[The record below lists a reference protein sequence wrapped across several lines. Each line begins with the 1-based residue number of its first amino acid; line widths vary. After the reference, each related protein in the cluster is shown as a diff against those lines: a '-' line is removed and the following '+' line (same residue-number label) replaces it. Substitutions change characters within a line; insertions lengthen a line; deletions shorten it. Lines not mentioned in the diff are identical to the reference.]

1 MTKFWKPLLAIV
13 LICALALAGLGLAAQ
28 SPAAA
33 AQAERADEFR
43 AVWVATV
50 YRLDYPSQATTDPA
64 VLKRDADA
72 ILQGCVDMGMNA
84 VILQVRPSADA
95 LYPSELYPWSK
106 YLTGAQGT
114 APKNG
119 FDPLAYWVE
128 RAHALGLELH
138 AWINPFRITKGGA
151 AEFQALTANHPAK
164 LHPDWVVE
172 YEGDYYFN
180 PGLPEVREYIVRGA
194 EELARKYDIDG
205 IHLDDYFYPGSA
217 LRRGRLCQV
226 RQGLSNIGDWRRDNV
241 NQLVKTLGERIHA
254 IDPGLSY
261 GISPSGV
268 WADKSSLPQGS
279 NTTGGYESYYASYAD
294 SRKWVKEGWID
305 YICPQIYW
313 YIGHK
318 SMDYATVAR
327 WWADTVKGT
336 GVSLYIGMADYL
348 AGNSDPKSPG
358 TAQRP
363 SSDNWPS
370 TTPCP
375 RSRGE
380 VHFPLPADGG
390 EPGAAGALCGGLWGG
405 GAGAA
410 EPAYLNT
417 REHDA
422 YIQGNDGRFRPEDSL
437 SRAEAVAMLARL
449 SVDEQGN
456 LLYSGVPG
464 TGGFSDV
471 KRGDWYAPY
480 VPLPSATASQ
490 MAISTAPS
498 GRSSR

>member
-1 MTKFWKPLLAIV
+1 MTKFWKPLLAIA

-138 AWINPFRITKGGA
+138 AWVNPFRITKGGA
-151 AEFQALTANHPAK
+151 AEFQALTADHPAK

-205 IHLDDYFYPGSA
+205 IHLDDYFYPGSGFA
-217 LRRGRLCQV
+217 DGAPMPSTARAFPTSATGAGTMSTSWSRHWGSASTPLIRGCPTASAPPACGRIRAACPRAPIPPAAMRATTPPTPTAGNGSRRG
-226 RQGLSNIGDWRRDNV
+226 G
-241 NQLVKTLGERIHA
+241 
-254 IDPGLSY
+254 
-261 GISPSGV
+261 
-268 WADKSSLPQGS
+268 
-279 NTTGGYESYYASYAD
+279 
-294 SRKWVKEGWID
+294 
-305 YICPQIYW
+305 
-313 YIGHK
+313 
-318 SMDYATVAR
+318 
-327 WWADTVKGT
+327 
-336 GVSLYIGMADYL
+336 
-348 AGNSDPKSPG
+348 
-358 TAQRP
+358 
-363 SSDNWPS
+363 S
-370 TTPCP
+370 TTSAP
-375 RSRGE
+375 RS
-380 VHFPLPADGG
+380 
-390 EPGAAGALCGGLWGG
+390 
-405 GAGAA
+405 
-410 EPAYLNT
+410 T
-417 REHDA
+417 
-422 YIQGNDGRFRPEDSL
+422 
-437 SRAEAVAMLARL
+437 
-449 SVDEQGN
+449 
-456 LLYSGVPG
+456 G
-464 TGGFSDV
+464 T
-471 KRGDWYAPY
+471 
-480 VPLPSATASQ
+480 SATRAWTTPRWP
-490 MAISTAPS
+490 AG
-498 GRSSR
+498 GRIR

>member
-1 MTKFWKPLLAIV
+1 MTKFWKPLLAIA

-138 AWINPFRITKGGA
+138 AWVNPFRITKGGA
-151 AEFQALTANHPAK
+151 AEFQALTADHPAK

-205 IHLDDYFYPGSA
+205 IHLDDYFYPTTETAFDAAAFADAKADDLGA
-217 LRRGRLCQV
+217 FRLEQV
-226 RQGLSNIGDWRRDNV
+226 NAMVQQIYSTVKAASPAIQLS
-241 NQLVKTLGERIHA
+241 
-254 IDPGLSY
+254 
-261 GISPSGV
+261 ISP
-268 WADKSSLPQGS
+268 QGTMDG
-279 NTTGGYESYYASYAD
+279 NYTKQYAD
-294 SRKWVKEGWID
+294 VRRWGTETGYCDVLI
-305 YICPQIYW
+305 PQLYYGFANETAPFAEALQTW
-313 YIGHK
+313 TE
-318 SMDYATVAR
+318 TVSSES
-327 WWADTVKGT
+327 
-336 GVSLYIGMADYL
+336 VSLVIGIGTHKCGKEDTWAGSGSMEWCSEPTLPIRQAKLALETNGTDGVAVYDYETTFQPDTAAD
-348 AGNSDPKSPG
+348 
-358 TAQRP
+358 
-363 SSDNWPS
+363 
-370 TTPCP
+370 
-375 RSRGE
+375 
-380 VHFPLPADGG
+380 
-390 EPGAAGALCGGLWGG
+390 ALSQI
-405 GAGAA
+405 
-410 EPAYLNT
+410 
-417 REHDA
+417 REA
-422 YIQGNDGRFRPEDSL
+422 LGKLFRN
-437 SRAEAVAMLARL
+437 
-449 SVDEQGN
+449 G
-456 LLYSGVPG
+456 
-464 TGGFSDV
+464 
-471 KRGDWYAPY
+471 K
-480 VPLPSATASQ
+480 
-490 MAISTAPS
+490 
-498 GRSSR
+498 

>member
-1 MTKFWKPLLAIV
+1 MTKFWKPLLAIA

-50 YRLDYPSQATTDPA
+50 YRLDYPSRATTDPA

-106 YLTGAQGT
+106 YLTGTQGT

-151 AEFQALTANHPAK
+151 AEFQALTADHPAK

-205 IHLDDYFYPGSA
+205 IHLDDYFYPGSGFDDGA
-217 LRRGRLCQV
+217 AYAKYGK
-226 RQGLSNIGDWRRDNV
+226 GFSNIGDWRRDNV

-318 SMDYATVAR
+318 SMDYAL
-327 WWADTVKGT
+327 
-336 GVSLYIGMADYL
+336 SLI
-348 AGNSDPKSPG
+348 
-358 TAQRP
+358 
-363 SSDNWPS
+363 
-370 TTPCP
+370 
-375 RSRGE
+375 
-380 VHFPLPADGG
+380 H
-390 EPGAAGALCGGLWGG
+390 
-405 GAGAA
+405 
-410 EPAYLNT
+410 
-417 REHDA
+417 
-422 YIQGNDGRFRPEDSL
+422 I
-437 SRAEAVAMLARL
+437 
-449 SVDEQGN
+449 
-456 LLYSGVPG
+456 
-464 TGGFSDV
+464 
-471 KRGDWYAPY
+471 
-480 VPLPSATASQ
+480 
-490 MAISTAPS
+490 
-498 GRSSR
+498 

>member
-1 MTKFWKPLLAIV
+1 MTKFWKPLLAIA

-138 AWINPFRITKGGA
+138 AWVNPFRITKGGA
-151 AEFQALTANHPAK
+151 AEFQALTADHPAK

-205 IHLDDYFYPGSA
+205 IHLDDYFYPGSGFA
-217 LRRGRLCQV
+217 DGAAYAKY
-226 RQGLSNIGDWRRDNV
+226 GKGFSNIGDWRRDNV
-241 NQLVKTLGERIHA
+241 DQLVREVYSTIKS
-254 IDPGLSY
+254 IDSSVRF
-261 GISPSGV
+261 GISP
-268 WADKSSLPQGS
+268 QGNTSINYSEQYIDVEEWLS
-279 NTTGGYESYYASYAD
+279 NPGY
-294 SRKWVKEGWID
+294 VD
-305 YICPQIYW
+305 YICPQVY
-313 YIGHK
+313 YGFEN
-318 SMDYATVAR
+318 DTCPFAATVAEWNSLIR
-327 WWADTVKGT
+327 RNDID
-336 GVSLYIGMADYL
+336 LYIGISVSKIGLVDQW
-348 AGNSDPKSPG
+348 AGSGKNEWVENDDMLVRMVSEARKSSHYSG
-358 TAQRP
+358 FCMY
-363 SSDNWPS
+363 SY
-370 TTPCP
+370 
-375 RSRGE
+375 RS
-380 VHFPLPADGG
+380 LYAPA
-390 EPGAAGALCGGLWGG
+390 A
-405 GAGAA
+405 
-410 EPAYLNT
+410 
-417 REHDA
+417 
-422 YIQGNDGRFRPEDSL
+422 
-437 SRAEAVAMLARL
+437 AVADQVEQEKEAL
-449 SVDEQGN
+449 SE
-456 LLYSGVPG
+456 L
-464 TGGFSDV
+464 
-471 KRGDWYAPY
+471 
-480 VPLPSATASQ
+480 
-490 MAISTAPS
+490 M
-498 GRSSR
+498 

>member
-180 PGLPEVREYIVRGA
+180 PGLPEVREYIVGGRRSWPASMTSTASTWTTTSTPAAALPTGA
-194 EELARKYDIDG
+194 AYG
-205 IHLDDYFYPGSA
+205 QSTGP
-217 LRRGRLCQV
+217 
-226 RQGLSNIGDWRRDNV
+226 IG
-241 NQLVKTLGERIHA
+241 
-254 IDPGLSY
+254 
-261 GISPSGV
+261 
-268 WADKSSLPQGS
+268 
-279 NTTGGYESYYASYAD
+279 
-294 SRKWVKEGWID
+294 
-305 YICPQIYW
+305 
-313 YIGHK
+313 
-318 SMDYATVAR
+318 
-327 WWADTVKGT
+327 
-336 GVSLYIGMADYL
+336 
-348 AGNSDPKSPG
+348 
-358 TAQRP
+358 
-363 SSDNWPS
+363 
-370 TTPCP
+370 
-375 RSRGE
+375 
-380 VHFPLPADGG
+380 PLP
-390 EPGAAGALCGGLWGG
+390 
-405 GAGAA
+405 
-410 EPAYLNT
+410 
-417 REHDA
+417 R
-422 YIQGNDGRFRPEDSL
+422 
-437 SRAEAVAMLARL
+437 
-449 SVDEQGN
+449 
-456 LLYSGVPG
+456 
-464 TGGFSDV
+464 
-471 KRGDWYAPY
+471 
-480 VPLPSATASQ
+480 SATAPGQ
-490 MAISTAPS
+490 CQPAGQDAGGAHP
-498 GRSSR
+498 RH